1 LKIQGATRT
10 TRLQRT
16 RRRGGSALLSALLL
30 FPLLAACG
38 GDSSDDAGAG
48 GGGGGG
54 GGESTESITVVNGI
68 TSFEFMAA
76 DMAEE
81 LGVWDDVNLDVNYIR
96 GSGGGGQVTTTLTAG
111 QADLGLHG
119 GGAAAVSIAAGMP
132 AKIVA
137 VTAPSFSGMVCVV
150 QEDSD
155 IQSFED
161 LEGAT
166 MGISSAGSLTDLVSR
181 MIARKFGW
189 ELGTDFKQ
197 ATIGDLSQLTA
208 ALQQGVVYVICW
220 SAEPALTL
228 VERGQGRILGDAG
241 EIVGPNIYEA
251 IEATDEAIASK
262 PEAIKRYLRGY
273 FTAVQ
278 YMKDHPDETIDFLA
292 KYANVSDDVAR
303 DVYEMEMDNQSVDGT
318 ATDEMLD
325 GLTTTAETL
334 SGKPVEIKAVWD
346 DQFVPVDNS

>member
-1 LKIQGATRT
+1 MTDTASGRG
-10 TRLQRT
+10 R
-16 RRRGGSALLSALLL
+16 RRRGRSALTAALLV

-38 GDSSDDAGAG
+38 GDSEEPEASG
-48 GGGGGG
+48 GGGGGA
-54 GGESTESITVVNGI
+54 EEPLSITVVNGI

-81 LGVWDDVNLDVNYIR
+81 IGVWEDLNLDVEYIR
-96 GSGGGGQVTTTLTAG
+96 GSGGGGQVTTTMTAG

-119 GGAAAVSIAAGMP
+119 GGAAAISMAEGMP

-150 QEDSD
+150 HEESD
-155 IQSFED
+155 IQSFAD
-161 LEGAT
+161 LEGKT

-181 MIARKFGW
+181 MIAKSNGW
-189 ELGTDFKQ
+189 ELGTDFHQ

-208 ALQQGVVYVICW
+208 ALQEGVVDIICW

-241 EIVGPNIYEA
+241 EIVGPNIFEA
-251 IEATDEAIASK
+251 IEATDVAIETK
-262 PEAIKRYLRGY
+262 PEAIERYLQGY

-278 YMKDHPDETIDFLA
+278 YMKDNPDETIEFLA
-292 KYANVSDDVAR
+292 EYASVSEDVAR
-303 DVYEMEMDNQSVDGT
+303 QVYEMEMPNQSLDGT
-318 ATDEMLD
+318 ATDEMLE
-325 GLTTTAETL
+325 GLIATAADL
-334 SGKPVEIKAVWD
+334 SGKPVEVEQVWD
-346 DQFVPVDNS
+346 DQFVPVELP